1 MRVNSFFLFFSFF
14 STTVHN
20 WQFLW
25 FHGNIARKNRRRAVS
40 YDFCALMIHSKAS
53 NLLQYMKIHWYCRLK
68 KSHLFIHRICNYI
81 ILHIFVSFFSICHL
95 SLFRYRNTTEYFS
108 VAWNLREEPG
118 LFWEAARRSCTIEL
132 DNDTLHILFI
142 KGKQACIWM

>member
-1 MRVNSFFLFFSFF
+1 MSFSFSLFFAPPCIIDIS
-14 STTVHN
+14 
-20 WQFLW
+20 LW
-25 FHGNIARKNRRRAVS
+25 FHGNIARKNRGIAVS
-40 YDFCALMIHSKAS
+40 YDFCALMIHSKSS

-68 KSHLFIHRICNYI
+68 KSHLFIHSICNYI

-118 LFWEAARRSCTIEL
+118 LFWEAARRSYTIE
-132 DNDTLHILFI
+132 
-142 KGKQACIWM
+142 